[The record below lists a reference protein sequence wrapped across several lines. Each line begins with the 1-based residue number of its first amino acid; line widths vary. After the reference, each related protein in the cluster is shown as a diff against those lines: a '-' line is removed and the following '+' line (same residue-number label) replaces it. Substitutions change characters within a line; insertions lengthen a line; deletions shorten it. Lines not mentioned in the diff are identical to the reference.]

1 MCTYPLQ
8 FTINLHYDVGPSHQ
22 YPITAILRSHPLSVR
37 SPQARFIVRGTKGTY
52 IKHGLDVQED
62 QLKVM
67 ASPKAILEQGYGMEP
82 EYIWGNIENIEADEA
97 TVTNTRYV

>member
-1 MCTYPLQ
+1 
-8 FTINLHYDVGPSHQ
+8 
-22 YPITAILRSHPLSVR
+22 VR